1 MFREIRQSEG
11 GWKSRGAASEE
22 KKRTVQLSDQTS
34 DAKEGGR
41 EPYQRSCA
49 SWAQECG
56 PFVGGKRNVFLPPS
70 LSLSL
75 GRGKFT
81 LLTMS
86 AERGS
91 PDRPPA
97 RLTPRG
103 LVAVAVGLAGRR

>member
-56 PFVGGKRNVFLPPS
+56 PFVGESETFFSLPRS
-70 LSLSL
+70 LYHLAAESSLY
-75 GRGKFT
+75 
-81 LLTMS
+81 
-86 AERGS
+86 
-91 PDRPPA
+91 
-97 RLTPRG
+97 
-103 LVAVAVGLAGRR
+103 